1 MKQRRWYGFY
11 VSSVV
16 PTGAMSSSA
25 APNIKEVS
33 MNWTRLWPTVASL
46 IAVLAGAFEEP
57 VKQLVVAHP
66 TESMAVAGVLTVIA
80 NLMRSPKQ

>member
-1 MKQRRWYGFY
+1 
-11 VSSVV
+11 
-16 PTGAMSSSA
+16 
-25 APNIKEVS
+25 

-57 VKQLVVAHP
+57 VKQFVMTHP
-66 TESMAVAGVLTVIA
+66 SESMAVAGTLTVIA

>member
-1 MKQRRWYGFY
+1 MGATPRNA
-11 VSSVV
+11 V
-16 PTGAMSSSA
+16 PNT
-25 APNIKEVS
+25 KEVS

-57 VKQLVVAHP
+57 VKQFVMTHP
-66 TESMAVAGVLTVIA
+66 SESMAVAGTLTVIA